1 MDRTGDECKGGRCAP
16 HLWPT
21 GMLCGSLRVKGQSL
35 RRADAF
41 VVVWNRTSTVAPFR
55 RGYTTRKGAGQRV
68 TQPEALAGRRL
79 ETAGRWA
86 RRQLVT
92 ASGAQ
97 LATASSLRTTSHT
110 PNGSLGVNSPAGR
123 ARNLPD
129 ATWSTEVEAP
139 AAAETPSTARYRIRV
154 LRGMSSTA
162 SPMRI
167 VEQLVPAPLQHVRA
181 DVVSASVQAVLQL
194 LIFLG
199 LGGWLNRISILD
211 IPTIQ
216 SLSRAVFY
224 IFLPALSFVSVA
236 QELSRRSLLDVLSLP
251 LMAAAQIGVGLALG
265 AAFGPFFRVP
275 PERRGLLRTACGFG
289 NSATLPTLFLT
300 AVFADRPGHLS
311 QSLGYMALFCL
322 SWSPL
327 FWTYL
332 MDNVGH
338 AAPSSKRQAAPA
350 TSTNDAAMPSWT
362 ALWAERRPLA
372 ETVVLAGIYL
382 AHRAQ
387 AAAIV
392 VAEAL
397 TTPPAMASLVG
408 VAIGSVRPLA
418 RLLFSESFL
427 LSRSA
432 VAVLR
437 TLAGANVACAMLVLT
452 ASLAIR
458 PRGRP
463 KGSSSSRYAK
473 RSMAGEGTLL
483 TATAANSPTTMT
495 TTAAAAN
502 VPRTA
507 HGLAFRLRALWDA
520 LDGRLL
526 MPIMLTRFLL
536 LPLVSLL
543 VLLPLAE
550 ASGLMPA
557 LATDKL
563 LRFVILLEGCM
574 PPAQNIVVGLQ
585 LRGDADLAAK
595 TGRLL
600 LAIYLLG
607 LVPVTL
613 LLTVFL
619 SLLGL

>member
-1 MDRTGDECKGGRCAP
+1 
-16 HLWPT
+16 
-21 GMLCGSLRVKGQSL
+21 
-35 RRADAF
+35 
-41 VVVWNRTSTVAPFR
+41 
-55 RGYTTRKGAGQRV
+55 
-68 TQPEALAGRRL
+68 
-79 ETAGRWA
+79 
-86 RRQLVT
+86 
-92 ASGAQ
+92 
-97 LATASSLRTTSHT
+97 
-110 PNGSLGVNSPAGR
+110 
-123 ARNLPD
+123 
-129 ATWSTEVEAP
+129 
-139 AAAETPSTARYRIRV
+139 
-154 LRGMSSTA
+154 MSSTA

-502 VPRTA
+502 VRSVGPEAAARVVA
-507 HGLAFRLRALWDA
+507 VVFDA
-520 LDGRLL
+520 AVG
-526 MPIMLTRFLL
+526 
-536 LPLVSLL
+536 
-543 VLLPLAE
+543 
-550 ASGLMPA
+550 
-557 LATDKL
+557 
-563 LRFVILLEGCM
+563 
-574 PPAQNIVVGLQ
+574 PAQP
-585 LRGDADLAAK
+585 
-595 TGRLL
+595 
-600 LAIYLLG
+600 
-607 LVPVTL
+607 VP
-613 LLTVFL
+613 
-619 SLLGL
+619 